1 MIGPHNAELLLAG
14 TVQVCVDTPRTV
26 CRNSSVL
33 LPELTCTHYKDD
45 RLIFDTEDTEDRDQD
60 Q

>member
-1 MIGPHNAELLLAG
+1 MVVTMLSCYWLA
-14 TVQVCVDTPRTV
+14 QVCVDTPRTV

-45 RLIFDTEDTEDRDQD
+45 RLIFDTEDTEDRDQ
-60 Q
+60 

>member
-1 MIGPHNAELLLAG
+1 M
-14 TVQVCVDTPRTV
+14 VQVCVDTPRTV